1 MNPSFEMGS
10 FYLDLKDGSGM
21 THVLVN
27 AAAYVSIIIVG
38 YFLKRIG
45 FFQASDFRMLSKIV
59 LNITLPAAVIA
70 NFSKLKLDMSLL
82 SLVGVGLICT
92 LILVGIG
99 YVVGKSQGPRAQA
112 FNMQNFSGFNIGVFA
127 LPFIL
132 NFVGPVGVAAICLF
146 DVGNSLL
153 VMGGT
158 YALAATVMHKEGK
171 FSWLTFTKT
180 VLSSTTMI
188 VYLVMTTLSLLHVTL
203 PSEVLVFTDK
213 VAVANGFLAML
224 MIGIGFE
231 LHMERSQIAR
241 IVQAL
246 VVRLSFATV
255 LAVLFYYVS
264 PFSLEVRQALTL
276 LAFAPIPASA
286 TAFTAKLDGDIALS
300 STLNSLAIVVSI
312 VMMTGLLL
320 VMDLA

>member
-1 MNPSFEMGS
+1 ME
-10 FYLDLKDGSGM
+10 
-21 THVLVN
+21 HVLVN
-27 AAAYVSIIIVG
+27 AAAYVAIIILG
-38 YFLKRIG
+38 YVLKRG
-45 FFQASDFRMLSKIV
+45 GLFQASDFRILSKIV

-70 NFSKLKLDMSLL
+70 NFSKLKLDLSLL
-82 SLVGVGLICT
+82 SLVGVGLVCT
-92 LILVGIG
+92 LVLVGIG

-158 YALAATVMHKEGK
+158 YALAATVMYKNET
-171 FSWLTFTKT
+171 FSWVTFMKT
-180 VLSSTTMI
+180 VFSSTTMI
-188 VYLVMTTLSLLHVTL
+188 VYLTMTVLSLFHWSL
-203 PSEVLVFTDK
+203 PGEVLVFTDK
-213 VAVANGFLAML
+213 IAVANGFVAML

-231 LHMERSQIAR
+231 LHLERSKVAR

-246 VVRLSFATV
+246 VVRLSFAAL

-264 PFSLEVRQALTL
+264 PFSLEVRQALVL
-276 LAFAPIPASA
+276 LAFSPIPASA

>member
-1 MNPSFEMGS
+1 MGS
-10 FYLDLKDGSGM
+10 FYLGLKDGCEMES
-21 THVLVN
+21 VLIN
-27 AAAYVSIIIVG
+27 AAAYVAIIIMG
-38 YFLKRIG
+38 YLLKRGG
-45 FFQASDFRMLSKIV
+45 FFQVSDFRILSKIV
-59 LNITLPAAVIA
+59 LNITLPAAVIV
-70 NFSKLKLDMSLL
+70 NFSKLTLDLTLL
-82 SLVGVGLICT
+82 SLVGVGLVCT
-92 LILVGIG
+92 LVLVGIG
-99 YVVGKSQGPRAQA
+99 YLVGKSHGPRVQA

-132 NFVGPVGVAAICLF
+132 HFVGPVGVAAICLF

-158 YALAATVMHKEGK
+158 YALAATVMYKEGT
-171 FSWLTFTKT
+171 FSWLTFMKT

-188 VYLVMTTLSLLHVTL
+188 VYLVMTTLSLLHLTL
-203 PSEVLVFTDK
+203 PSEVLVFADK
-213 VAVANGFLAML
+213 IAVANGFLAML

-231 LHMERSQIAR
+231 LHMERSQVAR
-241 IVQAL
+241 IVKAL

-255 LAVLFYYVS
+255 LAVLFYFVS
-264 PFSLEVRQALTL
+264 PFSLEVRQALVL

-286 TAFTAKLDGDIALS
+286 TAFTAKLNGDIALS

-312 VMMTGLLL
+312 VTMTGLLL

>member
-1 MNPSFEMGS
+1 MGS
-10 FYLDLKDGSGM
+10 FYLGLKDGCEM
-21 THVLVN
+21 EHVLVN
-27 AAAYVSIIIVG
+27 AAAYVAIIILG
-38 YFLKRIG
+38 YVLKRG
-45 FFQASDFRMLSKIV
+45 GLFQASDFRILSKIV

-70 NFSKLKLDMSLL
+70 NFSKLKLDLSLL
-82 SLVGVGLICT
+82 SLVGVGLVCT
-92 LILVGIG
+92 LVLVGIG

-158 YALAATVMHKEGK
+158 YALAATVMYKNET
-171 FSWLTFTKT
+171 FSWVTFMKT
-180 VLSSTTMI
+180 VFSSTTMI
-188 VYLVMTTLSLLHVTL
+188 VYLTMTVLSLFHWSL
-203 PSEVLVFTDK
+203 PGEVLVFTDK
-213 VAVANGFLAML
+213 IAVANGFVAML

-231 LHMERSQIAR
+231 LHLERSKVAR

-246 VVRLSFATV
+246 VVRLSFAAL

-264 PFSLEVRQALTL
+264 PFSLEVRQALVL
-276 LAFAPIPASA
+276 LAFSPIPASA